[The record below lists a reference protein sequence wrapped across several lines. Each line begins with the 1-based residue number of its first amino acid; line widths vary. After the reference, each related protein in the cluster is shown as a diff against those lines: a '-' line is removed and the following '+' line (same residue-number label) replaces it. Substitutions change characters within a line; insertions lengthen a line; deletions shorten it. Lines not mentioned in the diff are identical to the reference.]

1 MKWAL
6 IGVGNIGT
14 AILEG
19 WIRAGHQAE
28 DVFISENT
36 RAEEDAVKEK
46 YGVSIL
52 LDPSQLADCEL
63 ILFAVKPQDL
73 PRIMAN
79 LALYIAK
86 TTLVV
91 SIAAGIEL
99 SLLMEMLVTSKF
111 SAESFH
117 LTSAEQAKD
126 HSCSKISSAAEHPI
140 LRALPN
146 LPAKVGA
153 GISVVVANKY
163 VNQDQLKQAKSIFQN
178 LGLVM
183 ELPEEN
189 FAAVTALSGSG
200 PAFVAV
206 FIEAL
211 ADAAVYAGL
220 HSEAANLLAIQ
231 TLLGTSKLLLESK
244 TPPAIL
250 KNQVCTAAGTSI
262 YGIRALEK
270 SGFRAG
276 IFDAVIAASERT
288 QALACEITD
297 KLV

>member
-6 IGVGNIGT
+6 IGVGHIGT

-19 WIRAGHQAE
+19 WIKTGYRAE
-28 DVFISENT
+28 DVYISVST
-36 RAEEDAVKEK
+36 REKEDSLQEK

-52 LDPSQLADCEL
+52 QEASQLADCDL
-63 ILFAVKPQDL
+63 VLFAVKPQDL
-73 PRIMAN
+73 PQIAAN
-79 LALYIAK
+79 YAPYILS
-86 TTLVV
+86 TTLIV
-91 SIAAGIEL
+91 SVAAGIDL
-99 SLLMEMLVTSKF
+99 SSLRLMLGKTGP
-111 SAESFH
+111 
-117 LTSAEQAKD
+117 
-126 HSCSKISSAAEHPI
+126 SSDEYPI
-140 LRALPN
+140 LRVLPN
-146 LPAKVGA
+146 LPSKVGA
-153 GISVVVANKY
+153 GVSVMVANEH
-163 VNQDQLKQAKSIFQN
+163 VSQEQLDQAKSIFLN

-220 HSEAANLLAIQ
+220 HSEAANTLAAQ
-231 TLLGTSKLLLESK
+231 TLLGTAKLLLESK

-270 SGFRAG
+270 SGFRASV
-276 IFDAVIAASERT
+276 FDAVIAASERT
-288 QALACEITD
+288 EALAAEAAENI
-297 KLV
+297 V

>member
-6 IGVGNIGT
+6 IGVGHIGT

-19 WIRAGHQAE
+19 WIKTGHPAKDVYVSEISRDKE
-28 DVFISENT
+28 DSLQ
-36 RAEEDAVKEK
+36 KQ

-52 LDPSQLADCEL
+52 LDASQLSECEL
-63 ILFAVKPQDL
+63 VLFAVKPQDL
-73 PRIMAN
+73 PRIAAN
-79 LALYIAK
+79 YSPYILS

-91 SIAAGIEL
+91 SIAAGIDL
-99 SLLMEMLVTSKF
+99 ASLRQMLVKAT
-111 SAESFH
+111 
-117 LTSAEQAKD
+117 TSADEY
-126 HSCSKISSAAEHPI
+126 PI
-140 LRALPN
+140 LRVLPN
-146 LPAKVGA
+146 LPSKVGA
-153 GISVVVANKY
+153 GISVMVANKH
-163 VNQDQLKQAKSIFQN
+163 VSQGQLEQATDIFQN

-220 HSEAANLLAIQ
+220 HSEDANLLATQ
-231 TLLGTSKLLLESK
+231 TLLGTAKLLLESK

-270 SGFRAG
+270 SGFRASV
-276 IFDAVIAASERT
+276 FDAVIAASERT
-288 QALACEITD
+288 EALAREATD
-297 KLV
+297 KII

>member
-6 IGVGNIGT
+6 IGVGHIGT

-19 WIRAGHQAE
+19 WIRTGHQAK
-28 DVFISENT
+28 DVYISEHT
-36 RAEEDAVKEK
+36 RDKEDSLQEK

-52 LDPSQLADCEL
+52 LEASQLADCEL
-63 ILFAVKPQDL
+63 VLFAVKPQDL
-73 PRIMAN
+73 PQIAAN
-79 LALYIAK
+79 FAPDIPS
-86 TTLVV
+86 TTLIV
-91 SIAAGIEL
+91 SIAAGIDLASL
-99 SLLMEMLVTSKF
+99 SQMLAK
-111 SAESFH
+111 SA
-117 LTSAEQAKD
+117 LSADEY
-126 HSCSKISSAAEHPI
+126 PI
-140 LRALPN
+140 LRVLPN
-146 LPAKVGA
+146 LPSKVGA
-153 GISVVVANKY
+153 GVSVMVANEH
-163 VNQDQLKQAKSIFQN
+163 VSPDQLEQAKSIFQN

-220 HSEAANLLAIQ
+220 HSQAANILAAQ
-231 TLLGTSKLLLESK
+231 TLLGTAKLLLESM

-270 SGFRAG
+270 SGFRASVV
-276 IFDAVIAASERT
+276 DAVIAASERT
-288 QALACEITD
+288 EALALEAAD
-297 KLV
+297 KIKQTGG